1 MKYLLL
7 IILITSTSCVSS
19 QIVQRIYEPKKG
31 VSVQYVNNVF
41 REANR
46 EDAFKKADQ
55 YCDGT
60 AKIMSEGSDSKIV
73 GFTTSTYNGKTSANI
88 SNTVTLNFT
97 CEQ

>member
-7 IILITSTSCVSS
+7 IILTTSAGCVSS
-19 QIVQRIYEPKKG
+19 KIVQRVYEPKKG

-55 YCDGT
+55 YCGGA
-60 AKIMSEGSDSKIV
+60 AKIISEGSDSKLV
-73 GFTTSTYNGKTSANI
+73 GFTTSTYNGQPLANI
-88 SNTVTLNFT
+88 SNTVTLNFI
-97 CEQ
+97 CE